1 MANWSEQRERVWATV
16 ADAVDRGVTDAP
28 ELLDAVRRHHGQRA
42 VLDLLRELEH
52 RTQTIPA
59 ELLIPRRR
67 R

>member
-1 MANWSEQRERVWATV
+1 MASWHERRERVWTTL

-42 VLDLLRELEH
+42 VLDLLRELEE

-59 ELLIPRRR
+59 ELRTPQHRR
-67 R
+67 